1 MGHKRTKHQTRIM
14 SAFGG
19 KADEIIGKADIEP
32 ARLQF
37 SRLIAHLDNGC
48 MGWNEIVRLRFTGPH
63 FGELSRKGEI
73 SAAESRWKF

>member
-1 MGHKRTKHQTRIM
+1 M
-14 SAFGG
+14 SVNGG
-19 KADEIIGKADIEP
+19 KADEIAGKADIGP
-32 ARLQF
+32 AGLQF

-73 SAAESRWKF
+73 NVAESRWKF